1 MAFGMWAVNTGL
13 GGELTDSDL
22 ERMDR
27 LGLPALSAEEGVA
40 LFDAAMRTD
49 EAMLAPLRI
58 DSIAL
63 QARGDDIPPLLRG
76 VVRAPTRRTVK
87 AAAPTGNDLARKLS
101 SMTEGERER
110 TLLELV
116 TSHVA
121 AVLGHSSGAAIG
133 PDRAFKELGFDSLAA
148 VELRNALNSASA
160 LRLPVTLVFDYPTAR
175 AVAEYLMT
183 QLGGSTK
190 IADIQPIAAVSDD
203 PIAIVG
209 ISCRF
214 PGGVRSPEDLWN
226 LVAEGRD
233 VVSSFP
239 TDRGWDT
246 TGVYDPTPGLPGKT
260 YARDGGF
267 LYDAAEFDPAFFGIS
282 PREAVAMDPQQ
293 RLLLEA
299 SWEAFE
305 RAGIDPTT
313 MRGTQTGVYAGV
325 MYHDYGTRLTKIP
338 DDVAGY
344 LGNGSAGSI
353 ASGRVAYTLGLEGP
367 AVTVDTACS
376 SSLVAL
382 HMACQALRS
391 GEVTMAL
398 AGGVTVMPT
407 PEIFV
412 EFSQQLGLAADGRCK
427 AFAAAA
433 DGTGWSE
440 GVGLLLV
447 ERLSDAQR
455 NGHEVLAVI
464 RGSAINQDGA
474 SNGLTAPNGPSQQR
488 VIQRAL
494 AAAGLRASEVDLV
507 EGHGTGTTLGDPIE
521 AQALLATYGQ
531 DRDEPLWLGSIKS
544 NIGHAQAAAG
554 VSGVIKMVMAIRNG
568 QMPKTLHVDEPSPE
582 VDWSAGA
589 VQLLTESRQW
599 RQNGHPRRAA
609 VSSFGLS
616 GTNAHVIIEQ
626 APVPADTMDSS
637 PAVAAVV
644 PLVISAA
651 DEASLAA
658 QAERLRVHLEASP
671 AMRLADVAF
680 SLATA
685 RAALEHRAV
694 IPAKDR
700 DVALRGLA
708 ALAEDRPGVIRGN
721 TRSGG
726 LTAFV
731 FTGQGAQRLGMG
743 QELYAAFPVFA
754 EAFDAVAAE
763 LDKHLDLPLKDVV
776 WGESEGMLN
785 QTVFAQAGLFAVEVA
800 LYRLIESWGIRPDFV
815 AGHSIG
821 ELSAAHSVGLWSLAD
836 AAKLVAARGRLMQA
850 MPSGGAM
857 VALQATE
864 DEVRPLLSGK
874 VTIAALNGPTSLVIS
889 GDEDAVVDLADYFA
903 GKERKAT
910 RLRVSHAFHSHLMDP
925 MLAEF
930 RAVAES
936 LTYNEPRVRIV
947 STLTGEIATELDS
960 PEYWARHVREAVR
973 FSDGVQCLQ
982 EAGVTQFVELGPDAV
997 LSGMIS
1003 DSSVVPV
1010 MRKNREET
1018 ATLITA
1024 LAHLQVSGASPDW
1037 EAYFAGSGARRI
1049 ELPTYAFHKRRFWL
1063 DTSGGAEITDA
1074 TGHGQIA
1081 AQHPLLS
1088 AVIASA
1094 ESGTL
1099 TLTGRL
1105 SLETHPWLADHGI
1118 LGTIILPGTAYV
1130 EMALRAGQEV
1140 GCDVLEELTQE
1151 SPLVIPQQGGV
1162 AVQVVVGAE
1171 ESGRHTVSIYSR
1183 QDDEW
1188 LRNARGV
1195 ISAQAPQASFNLRA
1209 WPPAGAKSVDVSGM
1223 YDDLAALGYAY
1234 GPMFQGLRAAW
1245 RRNDDI
1251 FAEITLPSDAD
1262 ASSFGLHPAL
1272 LDAALH
1278 AERILDEGRPEADRT
1293 ALPFA
1298 WTGVSLH
1305 AAGASTLRV
1314 KLSKPGPDAVALA
1327 IADPTGQPVAT
1338 VESLIVREVSAAQL
1352 GSTQQDSLYEIAWQP
1367 IELGV
1372 ATGIE
1377 TFTVESDLDGDI
1389 PDGMRSVATQAL
1401 NAIRA
1406 AEGSLAIVTKQ
1417 AVVVDPVEDQVD
1429 LRQAPVWGFVRA
1441 AQAETPGRFTVVDVD
1456 GTEESAR
1463 ILAAAIASG
1472 EPEIAV
1478 RRGVAL
1484 APRLVKTTVSGEG
1497 SPWIAEGT
1505 VLITGGTGLLGSLA
1519 ARHLVAEHG
1528 VRHLILTSRRG
1539 IDAPGAVELRD
1550 ELAAMG
1556 AKVWIPAVDMS
1567 DRCAIAEVLAEIP
1580 AAHPL
1585 SGIVHA
1591 AGVMDNGLIGALT
1604 DEQIDRVFAA
1614 KADAAWHLHE
1624 LTKNLD
1630 LSAFVMYSSAGGMV
1644 LAAGQAN
1651 YAAANV
1657 FLDALAE
1664 HRRASGLAATSLAW
1678 GLWEGTAGAGS
1689 EVSEVDLQRMT
1700 RSGLPELSFAD
1711 GLALF
1716 DTALRSVDAVL
1727 APIKINLSALRAR
1740 QDEIP
1745 ALLRGLARTAVR
1757 RPAVVETASLER
1769 DLAGLPEAERARMVL
1784 DLVRSHVAA
1793 VLGHDNMATIEPSR
1807 GFTELGLDSLAAIEL
1822 RNRLQTAT
1830 GLRLPATLM
1839 FDYPNSQAL
1848 AGFLLAELAPADM
1861 LADVVLDD
1869 SVIRAMLASIS
1880 LEKIRET
1887 GMLQMLLEMADL
1899 TAPAPEPAAEKVAA
1913 IETMAIDD
1921 LVRAVL
1927 EPEDDD
1933 KGE

>member
-1 MAFGMWAVNTGL
+1 
-13 GGELTDSDL
+13 
-22 ERMDR
+22 
-27 LGLPALSAEEGVA
+27 
-40 LFDAAMRTD
+40 
-49 EAMLAPLRI
+49 
-58 DSIAL
+58 
-63 QARGDDIPPLLRG
+63 
-76 VVRAPTRRTVK
+76 
-87 AAAPTGNDLARKLS
+87 
-101 SMTEGERER
+101 
-110 TLLELV
+110 
-116 TSHVA
+116 
-121 AVLGHSSGAAIG
+121 
-133 PDRAFKELGFDSLAA
+133 
-148 VELRNALNSASA
+148 
-160 LRLPVTLVFDYPTAR
+160 
-175 AVAEYLMT
+175 
-183 QLGGSTK
+183 
-190 IADIQPIAAVSDD
+190 
-203 PIAIVG
+203 
-209 ISCRF
+209 
-214 PGGVRSPEDLWN
+214 
-226 LVAEGRD
+226 
-233 VVSSFP
+233 
-239 TDRGWDT
+239 
-246 TGVYDPTPGLPGKT
+246 
-260 YARDGGF
+260 
-267 LYDAAEFDPAFFGIS
+267 
-282 PREAVAMDPQQ
+282 
-293 RLLLEA
+293 
-299 SWEAFE
+299 
-305 RAGIDPTT
+305 
-313 MRGTQTGVYAGV
+313 
-325 MYHDYGTRLTKIP
+325 
-338 DDVAGY
+338 
-344 LGNGSAGSI
+344 
-353 ASGRVAYTLGLEGP
+353 
-367 AVTVDTACS
+367 
-376 SSLVAL
+376 
-382 HMACQALRS
+382 
-391 GEVTMAL
+391 
-398 AGGVTVMPT
+398 
-407 PEIFV
+407 
-412 EFSQQLGLAADGRCK
+412 
-427 AFAAAA
+427 
-433 DGTGWSE
+433 
-440 GVGLLLV
+440 
-447 ERLSDAQR
+447 
-455 NGHEVLAVI
+455 
-464 RGSAINQDGA
+464 
-474 SNGLTAPNGPSQQR
+474 
-488 VIQRAL
+488 
-494 AAAGLRASEVDLV
+494 
-507 EGHGTGTTLGDPIE
+507 
-521 AQALLATYGQ
+521 
-531 DRDEPLWLGSIKS
+531 
-544 NIGHAQAAAG
+544 

-582 VDWSAGA
+582 VDWSAGE
-589 VQLLTESRQW
+589 VRLLTESRKWQ
-599 RQNGHPRRAA
+599 QNGHPRRAA

-626 APVPADTMDSS
+626 APTTGVMNTSS
-637 PAVAAVV
+637 AVAAVV

-651 DEASLAA
+651 DEAALAA
-658 QAERLRVHLEASP
+658 QAERLRVHLESNP
-671 AMRLADVAF
+671 AMRLVDVAY

-708 ALAEDRPGVIRGN
+708 ALAEDKPGVIRGN
-721 TRSGG
+721 ARSGG

-743 QELYAAFPVFA
+743 QELHAAFPVFA
-754 EAFDAVAAE
+754 EAFDAVADE
-763 LDKHLDLPLKDVV
+763 LDQHLDLPLKDVV

-800 LYRLIESWGIRPDFV
+800 LYRLVESWGIRPDFV

-821 ELSAAHSVGLWSLAD
+821 ELSAAHCVGLWSLAD

-864 DEVRPLLSGK
+864 EEVRPLLGGK
-874 VTIAALNGPTSLVIS
+874 VTIAALNAPASVVIS
-889 GDEDAVVDLADYFA
+889 GDEDAVVDLAQYFA
-903 GKERKAT
+903 DKDRKAT

-936 LTYNEPRVRIV
+936 LAYGEPRVRIV
-947 STLTGEIATELDS
+947 SNLTGGLATGLDS
-960 PEYWARHVREAVR
+960 PEYWVRHVREAVR

-997 LSGMIS
+997 LSGMIP

-1037 EAYFAGSGARRI
+1037 HTYFAGSDARRV
-1049 ELPTYAFHKRRFWL
+1049 ELPTYAFHKRRYWL
-1063 DTSGGAEITDA
+1063 TTQGGAEISDA
-1074 TGHGQIA
+1074 TGHGQVA

-1088 AVIASA
+1088 AVIPSA
-1094 ESGTL
+1094 ESGSL

-1130 EMALRAGQEV
+1130 EMALRAGQEA

-1151 SPLVIPQQGGV
+1151 SPLVIPPQGGV
-1162 AVQVVVGAE
+1162 AVQVVVGPVAAGPG

-1188 LRNARGV
+1188 QRNARGV
-1195 ISAQAPQASFNLRA
+1195 ISAQAPQASFTLRA

-1223 YDDLAALGYAY
+1223 YDDLAALGYGY

-1251 FAEITLPSDAD
+1251 FAEIALPSDAD

-1327 IADPTGQPVAT
+1327 IADATGQPVAT

-1367 IELGV
+1367 VELG
-1372 ATGIE
+1372 AAASMA
-1377 TFTVESDLDGDI
+1377 TFTVESDMDGDV
-1389 PDGMRSVATQAL
+1389 PDGVRSVAAQAL
-1401 NAIRA
+1401 AAIRA

-1417 AVVVDPVEDQVD
+1417 AVVVDPVEDKVD
-1429 LRQAPVWGFVRA
+1429 IRQAPVWGIVRA

-1472 EPEIAV
+1472 EPEIAI
-1478 RRGVAL
+1478 RRGVAM
-1484 APRLVKTTVSGEG
+1484 APRLAKTAVAGEG
-1497 SPWIAEGT
+1497 SPWIAGGT
-1505 VLITGGTGLLGSLA
+1505 VLITGGTGLLGSLV

-1528 VRHLILTSRRG
+1528 IRHLILTSRRG
-1539 IDAPGAVELRD
+1539 IDAPGAVQLRD

-1556 AKVWIPAVDMS
+1556 AEVWIPAVDVA

-1604 DEQIDRVFAA
+1604 EDQIDRVLAA

-1630 LSAFVMYSSAGGMV
+1630 LPAFVMYSSAGGMV

-1657 FLDALAE
+1657 FLDALAG
-1664 HRRASGLAATSLAW
+1664 HRRAEGLAATSLAW

-1700 RSGLPELSFAD
+1700 RSGLPELSFED
-1711 GLALF
+1711 GLTLF
-1716 DTALRSVDAVL
+1716 DAALRSAEAVL
-1727 APIKINLSALRAR
+1727 VPIKVNLPALRAR

-1745 ALLRGLARTAVR
+1745 ALLRGLARTTVR
-1757 RPAVVETASLER
+1757 KPAVAETASLER
-1769 DLAGLPEAERARMVL
+1769 DLAGLPEAERARTVL

-1793 VLGHDNMATIEPSR
+1793 VLGHENMAAIEPGR

-1848 AGFLLAELAPADM
+1848 AGFLLAELAPAGM
-1861 LADVVLDD
+1861 FADVTLDD

-1880 LEKIRET
+1880 LEKVREA

-1899 TAPAPEPAAEKVAA
+1899 TASDASAVPGMGPDMGADKVDA
-1913 IETMAIDD
+1913 IGSMAIDD

>member
-1 MAFGMWAVNTGL
+1 
-13 GGELTDSDL
+13 
-22 ERMDR
+22 
-27 LGLPALSAEEGVA
+27 
-40 LFDAAMRTD
+40 
-49 EAMLAPLRI
+49 
-58 DSIAL
+58 
-63 QARGDDIPPLLRG
+63 
-76 VVRAPTRRTVK
+76 
-87 AAAPTGNDLARKLS
+87 
-101 SMTEGERER
+101 
-110 TLLELV
+110 
-116 TSHVA
+116 
-121 AVLGHSSGAAIG
+121 
-133 PDRAFKELGFDSLAA
+133 
-148 VELRNALNSASA
+148 
-160 LRLPVTLVFDYPTAR
+160 
-175 AVAEYLMT
+175 
-183 QLGGSTK
+183 
-190 IADIQPIAAVSDD
+190 
-203 PIAIVG
+203 
-209 ISCRF
+209 
-214 PGGVRSPEDLWN
+214 
-226 LVAEGRD
+226 
-233 VVSSFP
+233 
-239 TDRGWDT
+239 
-246 TGVYDPTPGLPGKT
+246 
-260 YARDGGF
+260 
-267 LYDAAEFDPAFFGIS
+267 
-282 PREAVAMDPQQ
+282 
-293 RLLLEA
+293 
-299 SWEAFE
+299 
-305 RAGIDPTT
+305 
-313 MRGTQTGVYAGV
+313 
-325 MYHDYGTRLTKIP
+325 
-338 DDVAGY
+338 
-344 LGNGSAGSI
+344 
-353 ASGRVAYTLGLEGP
+353 
-367 AVTVDTACS
+367 
-376 SSLVAL
+376 
-382 HMACQALRS
+382 
-391 GEVTMAL
+391 
-398 AGGVTVMPT
+398 
-407 PEIFV
+407 
-412 EFSQQLGLAADGRCK
+412 
-427 AFAAAA
+427 
-433 DGTGWSE
+433 
-440 GVGLLLV
+440 
-447 ERLSDAQR
+447 
-455 NGHEVLAVI
+455 
-464 RGSAINQDGA
+464 
-474 SNGLTAPNGPSQQR
+474 
-488 VIQRAL
+488 
-494 AAAGLRASEVDLV
+494 
-507 EGHGTGTTLGDPIE
+507 
-521 AQALLATYGQ
+521 
-531 DRDEPLWLGSIKS
+531 
-544 NIGHAQAAAG
+544 
-554 VSGVIKMVMAIRNG
+554 
-568 QMPKTLHVDEPSPE
+568 
-582 VDWSAGA
+582 
-589 VQLLTESRQW
+589 
-599 RQNGHPRRAA
+599 
-609 VSSFGLS
+609 
-616 GTNAHVIIEQ
+616 
-626 APVPADTMDSS
+626 
-637 PAVAAVV
+637 
-644 PLVISAA
+644 
-651 DEASLAA
+651 
-658 QAERLRVHLEASP
+658 
-671 AMRLADVAF
+671 
-680 SLATA
+680 
-685 RAALEHRAV
+685 
-694 IPAKDR
+694 
-700 DVALRGLA
+700 
-708 ALAEDRPGVIRGN
+708 
-721 TRSGG
+721 
-726 LTAFV
+726 
-731 FTGQGAQRLGMG
+731 
-743 QELYAAFPVFA
+743 
-754 EAFDAVAAE
+754 
-763 LDKHLDLPLKDVV
+763 
-776 WGESEGMLN
+776 
-785 QTVFAQAGLFAVEVA
+785 
-800 LYRLIESWGIRPDFV
+800 
-815 AGHSIG
+815 
-821 ELSAAHSVGLWSLAD
+821 
-836 AAKLVAARGRLMQA
+836 
-850 MPSGGAM
+850 
-857 VALQATE
+857 
-864 DEVRPLLSGK
+864 
-874 VTIAALNGPTSLVIS
+874 
-889 GDEDAVVDLADYFA
+889 
-903 GKERKAT
+903 
-910 RLRVSHAFHSHLMDP
+910 

-930 RAVAES
+930 GVVAES

-947 STLTGEIATELDS
+947 STLTGGLATELDS
-960 PEYWARHVREAVR
+960 PEYWVRHVREAVR

-997 LSGMIS
+997 LSGMIP

-1018 ATLITA
+1018 ATLVTA

-1037 EAYFAGSGARRI
+1037 HAYFAGSGVRRI

-1088 AVIASA
+1088 AVIPSA
-1094 ESGTL
+1094 ESGSL

-1151 SPLVIPQQGGV
+1151 SPLVIPPQGGV
-1162 AVQVVVGAE
+1162 AVQVVVGPVGVGTA
-1171 ESGRHTVSIYSR
+1171 ESGSCTVSIYSR

-1223 YDDLAALGYAY
+1223 YDDLAALGYGY

-1245 RRNDDI
+1245 RRGDDI

-1314 KLSKPGPDAVALA
+1314 KLSKPGPDAVSLA

-1338 VESLIVREVSAAQL
+1338 VESLIVREISAAQL
-1352 GSTQQDSLYEIAWQP
+1352 GSAKQDSLYEIAWQP
-1367 IELGV
+1367 IELG
-1372 ATGIE
+1372 AAAGIE
-1377 TFTVESDLDGDI
+1377 TFTVESDLDGDV
-1389 PDGMRSVATQAL
+1389 PDGVRAVAAQAL
-1401 NAIRA
+1401 AAIRA

-1417 AVVVDPVEDQVD
+1417 AMVVDPVEDKVD

-1456 GTEESAR
+1456 GTEESTR
-1463 ILAAAIASG
+1463 ILTAAIASG
-1472 EPEIAV
+1472 EPEIAI
-1478 RRGVAL
+1478 RRGVAF
-1484 APRLVKTTVSGEG
+1484 APRLVKTTVPGEG

-1550 ELAAMG
+1550 ELAALG
-1556 AKVWIPAVDMS
+1556 AEVWIPAVDMS

-1604 DEQIDRVFAA
+1604 DEQIDRVLAA

-1700 RSGLPELSFAD
+1700 RSGLPELSFTD
-1711 GLALF
+1711 GLALL
-1716 DTALRSVDAVL
+1716 DTALRSENAVL
-1727 APIKINLSALRAR
+1727 APIKINLPALRAR

-1784 DLVRSHVAA
+1784 DLVRGHVAA

-1861 LADVVLDD
+1861 PAGVVLDD